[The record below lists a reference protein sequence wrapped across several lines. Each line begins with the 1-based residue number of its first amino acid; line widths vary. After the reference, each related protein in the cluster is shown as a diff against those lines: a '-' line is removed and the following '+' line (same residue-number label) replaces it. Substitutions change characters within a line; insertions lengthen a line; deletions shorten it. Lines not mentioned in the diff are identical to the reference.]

1 MARDLTHGS
10 ITKNIA
16 VFSVPV
22 FLTLLFQSLFTMVDS
37 LMIGNLASA
46 EALGSVASCGSI
58 TFMFVYIA
66 NGYAVGYKTIT
77 GQLYGAKK
85 YLAVRESI
93 NTSMCSMLAISLLV
107 TVLGVAFTTPLLKVM
122 GTVPEL
128 LPDDIVYMRWY
139 FVGVSAIII
148 RAGVNNLFYALG
160 ETKLPMYFQ
169 GAQLVIHIALDY
181 VFLKYGQMGV
191 FGLALAGIV
200 SRTVTLV
207 PLTVLLL
214 VRVKR
219 QFPKP
224 HCYFNKELF
233 KKITGQAIPACLAN
247 SINAVSNL
255 LVARLVNSFGAY
267 VVTGGNIVSNI
278 NSMVYLFTNSVAS
291 AAGSFASQNFGA
303 HFLHRIR
310 RCALYCFLINAVY
323 GVGMLVLF
331 RFVGGEVAEL
341 FMGGNTDPALYEQ
354 IRTYS
359 EKYLGIVSCFYVI
372 YGAGHTI
379 NEMLRSVGKTKIT
392 VIAMALMATSR
403 LAISYGLKPF
413 IGDMAIPW
421 GIVICWIC
429 TYGYTVVYF
438 FIGRWVPH
446 NRAVRH
452 RQYFEIE
459 E

>member
-1 MARDLTHGS
+1 MAKNLTYGS

-16 VFSVPV
+16 AFSVPV
-22 FLTLLFQSLFTMVDS
+22 FLTLLFESLFTMIDS

-66 NGYAVGYKTIT
+66 NGYAVGYKTVT

-93 NTSMCSMLAISLLV
+93 NTSMCSMIVISVVV
-107 TVLGVAFTTPLLKVM
+107 TVFGFLLTVPMLKMM
-122 GTVPEL
+122 GTVPEFL
-128 LPDDIVYMRWY
+128 ADAIVYMRWY
-139 FVGVSAIII
+139 FIGVSAIII
-148 RAGVNNLFYALG
+148 RAGVNNLYYALG
-160 ETKLPMYFQ
+160 ETKLPMYYQ
-169 GAQLVIHIALDY
+169 GAQLILHIGLDF
-181 VFLKYGQMGV
+181 VLLKYANLGV
-191 FGLALAGIV
+191 LGLALAGII
-200 SRTVTLV
+200 SRTVTLI
-207 PLTVLLL
+207 PLVVILFSRIREELPQTE
-214 VRVKR
+214 KR
-219 QFPKP
+219 FD
-224 HCYFNKELF
+224 KELF

-255 LVARLVNSFGAY
+255 MVARLVNSFGAY
-267 VVTGGNIVSNI
+267 VVTGNSIVGNIN
-278 NSMVYLFTNSVAS
+278 NLVYLFTNAVAS

-303 HFLHRIR
+303 HYLHRIR
-310 RCALYCFLINAVY
+310 RCALYCFLINGIY
-323 GVGMLVLF
+323 CIGMLVLF
-331 RFVGGEVAEL
+331 RFVGGEVATL
-341 FMGGNTDPALYEQ
+341 FMGGDTDPNLYEQ
-354 IRTYS
+354 IRVYA
-359 EKYLGIVSCFYVI
+359 EEYLGVISCFYIV

-413 IGDMAIPW
+413 IGDAAIYW
-421 GIVICWIC
+421 GIVICWFF
-429 TYGYTVVYF
+429 TYGYTVFYF

-452 RQYFEIE
+452 RRTE
-459 E
+459 